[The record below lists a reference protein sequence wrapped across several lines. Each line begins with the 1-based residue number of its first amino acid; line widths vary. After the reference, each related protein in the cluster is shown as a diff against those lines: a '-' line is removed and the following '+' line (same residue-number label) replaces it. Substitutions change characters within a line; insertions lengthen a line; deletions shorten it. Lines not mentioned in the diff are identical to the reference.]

1 MARRRG
7 CTIADTTWQSYKA
20 QNEKFVRSVAPSL
33 HVKKLNIEIIA
44 NKLHVSVL
52 FTFCRAAHSQST
64 KATVIRCR
72 ADLEFR
78 WKSRSCPKD
87 SAGRIS
93 CEAAFSWGSQI
104 HLHKAPSNLD
114 CRDTQEEKETL
125 LEWLASFL
133 ACISYEA
140 SLVSLLL
147 NICPKTTYRSVL
159 IIPPTATTY
168 LAAMRRARTTT

>member
-1 MARRRG
+1 MRNLSG
-7 CTIADTTWQSYKA
+7 L
-20 QNEKFVRSVAPSL
+20 L
-33 HVKKLNIEIIA
+33 HHHCIWKKLNIEIIA

-140 SLVSLLL
+140 FLVSLLL